1 MPPNAFPP
9 RRHWS
14 QPLTLDAHWPRATKK
29 LFQVAGKKKKH
40 AKKNQGLTLGDYKM
54 RLIIALAAAM
64 ACVPRAPHG
73 RARTTAH
80 CRGPP
85 IILTGAQLLHRT
97 ATYTRPSRR
106 LAFQHPELPQPE
118 TRRPI
123 VAAGYVT
130 QPPDFTFNLSGHG
143 LPIALVIS
151 TVSDCDSILLI
162 NTGTATWYY
171 DDDDNPSSVLDAR
184 INLTRPTNGWLDVWV
199 GTHDGQY
206 CDAVLSMETFYR

>member
-1 MPPNAFPP
+1 
-9 RRHWS
+9 
-14 QPLTLDAHWPRATKK
+14 
-29 LFQVAGKKKKH
+29 
-40 AKKNQGLTLGDYKM
+40 M

-64 ACVPRAPHG
+64 AWFTGAAWACPDYSMSGATYH
-73 RARTTAH
+73 
-80 CRGPP
+80 
-85 IILTGAQLLHRT
+85 LTGAQL
-97 ATYTRPSRR
+97 YTEQRYSVRAGGSINIQNCR
-106 LAFQHPELPQPE
+106 NVNPQ
-118 TRRPI
+118 TDRGR
-123 VAAGYVT
+123 GYVT
-130 QPPDFTFNLSGHG
+130 QPPDFTFNLSGMG
-143 LPIALVIS
+143 AYSLVIS